1 MENNEKL
8 TELIDNERH
17 VLSYRVDNL
26 IKNFHEE
33 VGKCRIEI
41 EPHYEE
47 QEDGSYY
54 FIFTKIK
61 VEI

>member
-1 MENNEKL
+1 MKNNEKL
-8 TELIDNERH
+8 TELIDNERYK
-17 VLSYRVDNL
+17 LSFHIDEL
-26 IKNFHEE
+26 IKQFHEK

-54 FIFTKIK
+54 FMFTKIK